1 MNNVLK
7 LQREVNT
14 ISKIPQINIL
24 NKLPPDITKLLISV
38 RTITTLIFT
47 QTKYPIVIG
56 LNY

>member
-1 MNNVLK
+1 LNNVLK